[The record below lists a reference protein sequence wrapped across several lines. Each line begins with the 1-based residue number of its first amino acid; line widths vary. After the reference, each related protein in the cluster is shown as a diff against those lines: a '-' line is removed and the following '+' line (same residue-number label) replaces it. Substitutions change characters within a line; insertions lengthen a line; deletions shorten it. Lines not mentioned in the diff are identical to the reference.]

1 LKQKAV
7 FIAIFTSLFILVL
20 DQGSKI
26 WVKTSMYIGQEFSV
40 AGDWFYIHFTEN
52 PGMAFGWEFAG
63 EYGKILLTLF
73 RIAAVFGI
81 VYYLIKIIRE
91 NQPIGL
97 VLSIA
102 LIFAG
107 ALGNIIDSVVYG
119 VVFDHSH
126 HQIASFLPES
136 GGYAKVFYGNVVD
149 MLYFPLFSGHFPDW
163 MWKVGGDYFLFF
175 RPVFNVAD
183 TAISAG
189 VISIVVFQKRFFGK

>member
-1 LKQKAV
+1 MTFQFFEYITAGLIFFSAILYSSV
-7 FIAIFTSLFILVL
+7 GHGGASSYIAIMSLMGTPI
-20 DQGSKI
+20 DS
-26 WVKTSMYIGQEFSV
+26 
-40 AGDWFYIHFTEN
+40 
-52 PGMAFGWEFAG
+52 
-63 EYGKILLTLF
+63 
-73 RIAAVFGI
+73 
-81 VYYLIKIIRE
+81 IK
-91 NQPIGL
+91 PIGL

-189 VISIVVFQKRFFGK
+189 VISIAVFQKRFFGK